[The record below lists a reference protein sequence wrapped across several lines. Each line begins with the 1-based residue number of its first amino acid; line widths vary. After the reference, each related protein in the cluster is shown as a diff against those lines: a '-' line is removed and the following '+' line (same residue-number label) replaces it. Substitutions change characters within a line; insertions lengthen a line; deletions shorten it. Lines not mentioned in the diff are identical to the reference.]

1 MAKTVLREIYEKKLS
16 SAPFPTAECSAAH
29 ITGNLHGEL
38 IVYLAGIAGLASRG
52 EGLTRLQERE
62 KKIFRVLVSR
72 SLVQRC
78 PALEGK
84 NHGGGNS

>member
-38 IVYLAGIAGLASRG
+38 IVYLAGIAGLAGCIAAMSRAAA
-52 EGLTRLQERE
+52 RSNAAHSSPER
-62 KKIFRVLVSR
+62 
-72 SLVQRC
+72 
-78 PALEGK
+78 
-84 NHGGGNS
+84 GG